1 MARSNAKRTPASR
14 TIAKAR
20 AAAPRRTARVRRRS
34 RRGMGQGMG
43 TGSILALA
51 ALVVTGIIVALGV
64 AAVTMDEIP
73 FEDEHVRDF
82 RTRVRA
88 LGNSRAAGEAVD
100 WLKRQVA
107 SLQSELA
114 QYRRSA

>member
-34 RRGMGQGMG
+34 RQGMG

-51 ALVVTGIIVALGV
+51 ALVVTGIVVALGV

>member
-20 AAAPRRTARVRRRS
+20 AAAPRRTARVRRRARS
-34 RRGMGQGMG
+34 GMG

-88 LGNSRAAGEAVD
+88 LGNSRAAGDAVD
-100 WLKRQVA
+100 WLRRQVA

>member
-20 AAAPRRTARVRRRS
+20 AAAPRRTTRVRRRARS
-34 RRGMGQGMG
+34 GMG

-51 ALVVTGIIVALGV
+51 ALVVTGIVVALGV

-88 LGNSRAAGEAVD
+88 LGNSRAAGDAVD